1 MRCTAIYIT
10 NKNIS
15 LDVFYPN
22 RMSASKNVTLSQEL
36 VGKFIMKNFKITF
49 FELQCVTYK
58 SRIKMFRILNN
69 AFYSLC
75 NMTAVH
81 MLEKIKTESEN
92 RNRIMVAFYK
102 TWPDTER
109 NLQIEI

>member
-1 MRCTAIYIT
+1 
-10 NKNIS
+10 
-15 LDVFYPN
+15 
-22 RMSASKNVTLSQEL
+22 
-36 VGKFIMKNFKITF
+36 
-49 FELQCVTYK
+49 
-58 SRIKMFRILNN
+58 MFRILNN

-109 NLQIEI
+109 NLQIEIWAK